1 MKQEFRVG
9 DPVISRC
16 SALNS
21 QASICVSKSLCL
33 ESTVRE
39 GCCHHKVAAAPSAP
53 HFPED
58 LVVPPPGYSI
68 AEFDTRLCLFF
79 SLWATS

>member
-39 GCCHHKVAAAPSAP
+39 GCCHHKVAAAQESQCSPLP
-53 HFPED
+53 
-58 LVVPPPGYSI
+58 
-68 AEFDTRLCLFF
+68 
-79 SLWATS
+79 